1 MKKIILLLSLIAINL
16 SFGQCQ
22 KCTSIAEA
30 SKEPEKVKSL
40 IINGYMSPNGPFSV
54 FPKEIEN
61 FKNIEIL
68 YLSDQQ
74 FTEIP
79 DFIGNLTNLKELSLA
94 GGELEKL
101 PISIFKLKNLKE
113 LLLNDN
119 NFSEEYLIELKK
131 QLKVELPKT
140 LVIIE

>member
-1 MKKIILLLSLIAINL
+1 MKKIIILFVLIISTV

-22 KCTSIAEA
+22 KCTSITEA

-40 IINGYMSPNGPFSV
+40 IINGYMSPDGPFTI

-61 FKNIEIL
+61 FKNLQIL

-74 FTEIP
+74 FTEVP
-79 DFIGNLTNLKELSLA
+79 EFVGNLTNLIELSLA
-94 GGELEKL
+94 GGELEKV
-101 PISIFKLKNLKE
+101 PNSIFNLKNLKE

-119 NFSEEYLIELKK
+119 NFSEEYLVELKK
-131 QLKVELPKT
+131 KLKVELPNTK
-140 LVIIE
+140 VILE

>member
-1 MKKIILLLSLIAINL
+1 MKKLILLIVLLISSISL
-16 SFGQCQ
+16 GQCQ

-40 IINGYMSPNGPFSV
+40 IINGYMNPDGPFTV

-61 FKNIEIL
+61 FKNIQIL
-68 YLSDQQ
+68 YLSDQE
-74 FTEIP
+74 FNEVP
-79 DFIGNLTNLKELSLA
+79 EFIGNLTNLIELSLA

-101 PISIFKLKNLKE
+101 PDSIFKLKNLKE

-119 NFSEEYLIELKK
+119 NFSETYLIELKNK
-131 QLKVELPKT
+131 LKIELPKT
-140 LVIIE
+140 KVIIE

>member
-1 MKKIILLLSLIAINL
+1 MKKIIILFVLIISTV

-40 IINGYMSPNGPFSV
+40 IINGYMNPDGPFTV

-61 FKNIEIL
+61 FKNLQIL
-68 YLSDQQ
+68 YLSDQE
-74 FTEIP
+74 FTEVP
-79 DFIGNLTNLKELSLA
+79 EFIGNLTNLTELSFA
-94 GGELEKL
+94 GGLLEKV
-101 PISIFKLKNLKE
+101 PDSIFKLKNLKE

-119 NFSEEYLIELKK
+119 NFSEEYLIELKNK
-131 QLKVELPKT
+131 LKVELPKT
-140 LVIIE
+140 KVIIE

>member
-1 MKKIILLLSLIAINL
+1 MKKLILIVLLIVSNI
-16 SFGQCQ
+16 SFSQCQ
-22 KCTSIAEA
+22 KCTSITEA
-30 SKEPEKVKSL
+30 AKEPEKVKSL
-40 IINGYMSPNGPFSV
+40 IINGYMNPDGPFSI

-61 FKNIEIL
+61 FKNLQIL

-79 DFIGNLTNLKELSLA
+79 EFIGNLTTLVELSLA

-101 PISIFKLKNLKE
+101 PNSIFKLKNLKE

-119 NFSEEYLIELKK
+119 NFSEDYLVELKK
-131 QLKVELPKT
+131 KLKVELPNTK
-140 LVIIE
+140 VILE